1 MNLDEITYGN
11 PNQEQLIQLETESY
25 ADCLFKDLSTFSFPK
40 NSSEATMEELNYI
53 VDCINNM
60 QNRGEFIKKFAT
72 YDKFLLRYF
81 LDGMVKAGEDKE
93 SIIELISGIVDD
105 TKPLLTK
112 LKFHFQRPRPFQLA
126 KYYKLKLFP
135 YPSASSD
142 SPSFP
147 SGHAFQ
153 AKLIAEVLGN
163 RYPQSYAFMQD
174 VFMDISMSRVFM
186 GLHYQ
191 SDIDVGIFAAEKVL
205 QLKEFKEKYK
215 I

>member
-11 PNQEQLIQLETESY
+11 PNQEQIIHLQTDSY
-25 ADCLFKDLSTFSFPK
+25 TDCLFDDLSTFTFPK
-40 NSSEATMEELNYI
+40 NSSEATREELNYL
-53 VDCINNM
+53 VDCTNNL
-60 QNRGEFIKKFAT
+60 QKRNEFLKKFMT

-81 LDGMVKAGEDKE
+81 LDGMVKAGEDKDE
-93 SIIELISGIVDD
+93 IAKLITGIIED
-105 TKPLLTK
+105 TKPLLNK
-112 LKFHFQRPRPFQLA
+112 LKFHFQRPRPYQLA
-126 KYYKLKLFP
+126 QYYKLKLFP
-135 YPSASSD
+135 FPSATSD

-153 AKLIAEVLGN
+153 AKLVTEVLGN
-163 RYPQSYAFMQD
+163 RYPKSYAFMQD
-174 VFMDISMSRVFM
+174 VFMDICMSRVFM

-205 QLKEFKEKYK
+205 QLKEFKDKYK